1 MEKQYQQLLRTVAGR
16 LAWQTKSGG
25 LVRSYTL
32 KTAKG
37 GQVRSYTSKVSDVSE
52 VSRVSEVSKMLK
64 QGEQQSLHSLRP
76 LPARVPSVR
85 KSAIAFLL
93 NKTDLQ

>member
-1 MEKQYQQLLRTVAGR
+1 MEKQYQQLLRTVAGK

-37 GQVRSYTSKVSDVSE
+37 GQVRSYTSKVSE
-52 VSRVSEVSKMLK
+52 VSEVSKMLK

>member
-1 MEKQYQQLLRTVAGR
+1 MEKQYQQLLRTVAGK

-37 GQVRSYTSKVSDVSE
+37 GQVRSYTSKVSE

>member
-37 GQVRSYTSKVSDVSE
+37 GQVRSYTSKVS
-52 VSRVSEVSKMLK
+52 EVSKMLK

-85 KSAIAFLL
+85 KSASVLLL

>member
-37 GQVRSYTSKVSDVSE
+37 GQVRSYTSKVSE

-64 QGEQQSLHSLRP
+64 QGEQQSLHPLRT
-76 LPARVPSVR
+76 LPARAPSIR
-85 KSAIAFLL
+85 KSASVLLL